1 MPGKSQN
8 RGRLTAYCHPPTAYS
23 RRSGE
28 RRGSPVILASRA
40 RVPARRGRVNPAA
53 RAHVQCLRP
62 AGGVKVSG
70 PRDLRA
76 HPRRVAAKGSEDEK
90 TMGVWARL
98 KRSLRAVF
106 GGIIEKTEDPELILQ
121 QTIRDMRDRVP
132 ELNNSVAQVMATE
145 KLLAKN
151 KERLETQVVDLD
163 SKIRA
168 SGKMGRDDIATA
180 YIGQVQQGQLN
191 LQKASQQLEHAN
203 LASKQAL
210 KARDNYVL
218 QMQRRTAEAMQLI
231 NQSKQAKLQEQL
243 AQTMESFELG
253 DDASTSNEMRD
264 KIDRRAAA
272 AEAKMQLGAASVD
285 TQMQDIEREAMDM
298 QLQDKLLAYKRD
310 MGLLGTGTSAPAPQ
324 ALPAEGETT
333 SGGQNGTGGGHVS

>member
-1 MPGKSQN
+1 M
-8 RGRLTAYCHPPTAYS
+8 
-23 RRSGE
+23 
-28 RRGSPVILASRA
+28 
-40 RVPARRGRVNPAA
+40 
-53 RAHVQCLRP
+53 
-62 AGGVKVSG
+62 
-70 PRDLRA
+70 
-76 HPRRVAAKGSEDEK
+76 
-90 TMGVWARL
+90 
-98 KRSLRAVF
+98 KRSMRALF
-106 GGIIEKTEDPELILQ
+106 GGFIEKTEDPELILQ

-168 SGKMGRDDIATA
+168 SVKMGRDDIATA
-180 YIGQVQQGQLN
+180 YIGQLQQAQLD
-191 LQKASQQLEHAN
+191 LQKTSQQLEHAGA
-203 LASKQAL
+203 ASKQAL

-243 AQTMESFELG
+243 AQTMESFQLG
-253 DDASTSNEMRD
+253 DDASTFNEMRD
-264 KIDRRAAA
+264 KIDRRVAA
-272 AEAKMQLGAASVD
+272 AEAKMQLGSASVD
-285 TQMQDIEREAMDM
+285 TQMQEIEREALDM

-310 MGLLGTGTSAPAPQ
+310 MGLLGTGSSASTTQ

-333 SGGQNGTGGGHVS
+333 TTTGGQNGTGGTSH

>member
-1 MPGKSQN
+1 
-8 RGRLTAYCHPPTAYS
+8 
-23 RRSGE
+23 
-28 RRGSPVILASRA
+28 
-40 RVPARRGRVNPAA
+40 
-53 RAHVQCLRP
+53 
-62 AGGVKVSG
+62 
-70 PRDLRA
+70 
-76 HPRRVAAKGSEDEK
+76 
-90 TMGVWARL
+90 MGLWTRM
-98 KRSLRAVF
+98 KRSVRSLF

-132 ELNNSVAQVMATE
+132 DLNNSVAQVMATE

-151 KERLETQVVDLD
+151 KERLEGQVVDLD

-168 SGKMGRDDIATA
+168 SVKMGRDDIATA
-180 YIGQVQQGQLN
+180 YIGQLQQAQID
-191 LQKASQQLEHAN
+191 LQKTSQQLEHAN

-253 DDASTSNEMRD
+253 DDASTFNEMRD

-285 TQMQDIEREAMDM
+285 TQLQDIEREALDM

-310 MGLLGTGTSAPAPQ
+310 MGLLGAGSNAPTPQ

-333 SGGQNGTGGGHVS
+333 TTTGGQNGTGGNRSN

>member
-1 MPGKSQN
+1 
-8 RGRLTAYCHPPTAYS
+8 
-23 RRSGE
+23 
-28 RRGSPVILASRA
+28 
-40 RVPARRGRVNPAA
+40 
-53 RAHVQCLRP
+53 
-62 AGGVKVSG
+62 
-70 PRDLRA
+70 
-76 HPRRVAAKGSEDEK
+76 
-90 TMGVWARL
+90 MGLWIRM
-98 KRSLRAVF
+98 KRSMRALF

-145 KLLAKN
+145 KLLGKS

-168 SGKMGRDDIATA
+168 SVKMGRDDIATA
-180 YIGQVQQGQLN
+180 YIGQLQQAQVD
-191 LQKASQQLEHAN
+191 LQKTSQQLEHAN

-210 KARDNYVL
+210 RARDNYVL

-253 DDASTSNEMRD
+253 DDASTFNEMRD

-298 QLQDKLLAYKRD
+298 QLQDKLLSYKRD
-310 MGLLGTGTSAPAPQ
+310 MGLLGAGSSAPTPQ
-324 ALPAEGETT
+324 ALPAEGET
-333 SGGQNGTGGGHVS
+333 SAGGGNNGTGDGSLTG

>member
-1 MPGKSQN
+1 MSGK
-8 RGRLTAYCHPPTAYS
+8 
-23 RRSGE
+23 
-28 RRGSPVILASRA
+28 
-40 RVPARRGRVNPAA
+40 
-53 RAHVQCLRP
+53 
-62 AGGVKVSG
+62 
-70 PRDLRA
+70 
-76 HPRRVAAKGSEDEK
+76 
-90 TMGVWARL
+90 MGLWTRM
-98 KRSLRAVF
+98 KRSVRALF

-151 KERLETQVVDLD
+151 KERLDAQVIDLD

-168 SGKMGRDDIATA
+168 SVKMGRDDIATA
-180 YIGQVQQGQLN
+180 YIGQLQQAQIDQ
-191 LQKASQQLEHAN
+191 QKTAQQLEHAT

-243 AQTMESFELG
+243 AQTMESFQLG
-253 DDASTSNEMRD
+253 DDASTFNEMRD

-272 AEAKMQLGAASVD
+272 AEAKMQLGTASVD
-285 TQMQDIEREAMDM
+285 TQMQEIEREALDM

-310 MGLLGTGTSAPAPQ
+310 MGLLGSGSSAPTPQ
-324 ALPAEGETT
+324 ALPAEGESSH
-333 SGGQNGTGGGHVS
+333 SGNNGTGG

>member
-1 MPGKSQN
+1 
-8 RGRLTAYCHPPTAYS
+8 
-23 RRSGE
+23 
-28 RRGSPVILASRA
+28 
-40 RVPARRGRVNPAA
+40 
-53 RAHVQCLRP
+53 
-62 AGGVKVSG
+62 
-70 PRDLRA
+70 
-76 HPRRVAAKGSEDEK
+76 
-90 TMGVWARL
+90 MGLWTRM
-98 KRSLRAVF
+98 KRSLRALF
-106 GGIIEKTEDPELILQ
+106 GGVIEKTEDPELILQ

-168 SGKMGRDDIATA
+168 SVKMGRDDIATA
-180 YIGQVQQGQLN
+180 YIGQLQQAQLD
-191 LQKASQQLEHAN
+191 LQKTAQQLEHAN

-243 AQTMESFELG
+243 AQTMESFQLG
-253 DDASTSNEMRD
+253 DDASTFNEMRD

-272 AEAKMQLGAASVD
+272 AEAKMQLGSASVD
-285 TQMQDIEREAMDM
+285 AQMQDIEREALDM
-298 QLQDKLLAYKRD
+298 QLQDKLLEYKQG
-310 MGLLGTGTSAPAPQ
+310 MGLLPSSTTKQQG
-324 ALPAEGETT
+324 ALPAQGETT
-333 SGGQNGTGGGHVS
+333 GHNRN

>member
-1 MPGKSQN
+1 
-8 RGRLTAYCHPPTAYS
+8 
-23 RRSGE
+23 
-28 RRGSPVILASRA
+28 
-40 RVPARRGRVNPAA
+40 
-53 RAHVQCLRP
+53 
-62 AGGVKVSG
+62 
-70 PRDLRA
+70 
-76 HPRRVAAKGSEDEK
+76 
-90 TMGVWARL
+90 MGIWTRM
-98 KRSLRAVF
+98 KRSMRALF

-168 SGKMGRDDIATA
+168 SVKMGRDDIATA
-180 YIGQVQQGQLN
+180 YIGQLQQAQLD
-191 LQKASQQLEHAN
+191 LQKTGQQLEHAN

-243 AQTMESFELG
+243 AQTMESFQLG
-253 DDASTSNEMRD
+253 DDASTFNEMRD

-272 AEAKMQLGAASVD
+272 AEAKMQLGAANVD
-285 TQMQDIEREAMDM
+285 TQMQDIEREALDM

-310 MGLLGTGTSAPAPQ
+310 MGLLGAGSPSAPQ

-333 SGGQNGTGGGHVS
+333 GGNQNGAGGNRAS

>member
-1 MPGKSQN
+1 
-8 RGRLTAYCHPPTAYS
+8 
-23 RRSGE
+23 
-28 RRGSPVILASRA
+28 
-40 RVPARRGRVNPAA
+40 
-53 RAHVQCLRP
+53 
-62 AGGVKVSG
+62 
-70 PRDLRA
+70 
-76 HPRRVAAKGSEDEK
+76 
-90 TMGVWARL
+90 MGLWTRM
-98 KRSLRAVF
+98 KRSVRALF

-151 KERLETQVVDLD
+151 KERLESQRVDLD

-168 SGKMGRDDIATA
+168 SVKMGRDDIATA
-180 YIGQVQQGQLN
+180 YIGQLQQVTIDLEKTG
-191 LQKASQQLEHAN
+191 QQLEHAN

-243 AQTMESFELG
+243 AQTMESFQLG
-253 DDASTSNEMRD
+253 DDAGTFNEMRD

-285 TQMQDIEREAMDM
+285 TQMQEIEREALDM
-298 QLQDKLLAYKRD
+298 QLADRLLEYKRD
-310 MGLLGTGTSAPAPQ
+310 MGLLGPATGAPQPQ

-333 SGGQNGTGGGHVS
+333 GGGNNGTGGR

>member
-1 MPGKSQN
+1 
-8 RGRLTAYCHPPTAYS
+8 
-23 RRSGE
+23 
-28 RRGSPVILASRA
+28 
-40 RVPARRGRVNPAA
+40 
-53 RAHVQCLRP
+53 
-62 AGGVKVSG
+62 
-70 PRDLRA
+70 
-76 HPRRVAAKGSEDEK
+76 
-90 TMGVWARL
+90 MGLWTRM
-98 KRSLRAVF
+98 KRSMRALF

-168 SGKMGRDDIATA
+168 SVKMGRDDIATA
-180 YIGQVQQGQLN
+180 YIGQLQQAQID
-191 LQKASQQLEHAN
+191 LQKTSQQLEHAN

-243 AQTMESFELG
+243 AQTMESFQLG
-253 DDASTSNEMRD
+253 DDASTFNEMRD

-272 AEAKMQLGAASVD
+272 AEAKMQLGASNVD
-285 TQMQDIEREAMDM
+285 TQMQEIEREALDM
-298 QLQDKLLAYKRD
+298 QLADRLLEYKRD
-310 MGLLGTGTSAPAPQ
+310 MGLLGAGTSTAAPQ
-324 ALPAEGETT
+324 ALPAEGET
-333 SGGQNGTGGGHVS
+333 SSGQNGTGGGRSM

>member
-1 MPGKSQN
+1 
-8 RGRLTAYCHPPTAYS
+8 
-23 RRSGE
+23 
-28 RRGSPVILASRA
+28 
-40 RVPARRGRVNPAA
+40 
-53 RAHVQCLRP
+53 
-62 AGGVKVSG
+62 
-70 PRDLRA
+70 
-76 HPRRVAAKGSEDEK
+76 
-90 TMGVWARL
+90 MGLWTRM
-98 KRSLRAVF
+98 KRSMRALF

-151 KERLETQVVDLD
+151 KERLEGQVVDLD

-168 SGKMGRDDIATA
+168 SVKMGRDDIATA
-180 YIGQVQQGQLN
+180 YIGQLQQAQVD
-191 LQKASQQLEHAN
+191 LQKTAQQLEHAN

-243 AQTMESFELG
+243 AQTMESFQLG
-253 DDASTSNEMRD
+253 DDASTFNEMRD

-285 TQMQDIEREAMDM
+285 TQMQEIEREAMDM

-310 MGLLGTGTSAPAPQ
+310 MGLLGTGSNVPTPQ
-324 ALPAEGETT
+324 ALPAEGET
-333 SGGQNGTGGGHVS
+333 SGGNNGTGNGSRSG

>member
-1 MPGKSQN
+1 
-8 RGRLTAYCHPPTAYS
+8 
-23 RRSGE
+23 
-28 RRGSPVILASRA
+28 
-40 RVPARRGRVNPAA
+40 
-53 RAHVQCLRP
+53 
-62 AGGVKVSG
+62 
-70 PRDLRA
+70 
-76 HPRRVAAKGSEDEK
+76 
-90 TMGVWARL
+90 MGVWTRM
-98 KRSLRAVF
+98 KRSIRALF

-168 SGKMGRDDIATA
+168 SVKMGRDDIATA
-180 YIGQVQQGQLN
+180 YIGQLQQAQLD
-191 LQKASQQLEHAN
+191 LQKTSQQLEHAGS
-203 LASKQAL
+203 ASKQAL

-243 AQTMESFELG
+243 AQTMESFQLG
-253 DDASTSNEMRD
+253 DDASTFNEMRD

-272 AEAKMQLGAASVD
+272 AEAKMQLGSASVD
-285 TQMQDIEREAMDM
+285 TQMQEIEREALDM
-298 QLQDKLLAYKRD
+298 QLADKLLAYKKD
-310 MGLLGTGTSAPAPQ
+310 MGLLGSGSSAPTPQ

-333 SGGQNGTGGGHVS
+333 STGGGQNGTGGQSH